1 MFKIIAVI
9 IGAFA
14 VVYCIVFAGYVVVA
28 FAAII
33 ASICR
38 WVNRIIL
45 KYKTLN
51 A

>member
-1 MFKIIAVI
+1 MFNIIAVI

-14 VVYCIVFAGYVVVA
+14 VVYCIIAAGY
-28 FAAII
+28 AALAIAATI
-33 ASICR
+33 ASIYR
-38 WVNRIIL
+38 WVKRIIL

>member
-14 VVYCIVFAGYVVVA
+14 VVYCIIAAGYAVVA
-28 FAAII
+28 VAAII
-33 ASICR
+33 ASIYR
-38 WVNRIIL
+38 WVKRIAL